1 VRQNRK
7 ESPLDEKNREENDET
22 FPEGEPV
29 HVEDVKKQN
38 GGYGTGNK
46 TVRETLFHESADS
59 RVSEE
64 SGKDDSKKLSKRNIE
79 HIENGKKN
87 EYTEKYQ
94 NHSKESQVHPSL
106 ICTREYSTT
115 LKPVLE

>member
-1 VRQNRK
+1 VRQDSK
-7 ESPLDEKNREENDET
+7 EPPLDEKNGEKDDKT
-22 FPEGEPV
+22 LPESEPV

-46 TVRETLFHESADS
+46 TVREALFHERTDS

-79 HIENGKKN
+79 HVEDGKKN
-87 EYTEKYQ
+87 EHTEKYQ